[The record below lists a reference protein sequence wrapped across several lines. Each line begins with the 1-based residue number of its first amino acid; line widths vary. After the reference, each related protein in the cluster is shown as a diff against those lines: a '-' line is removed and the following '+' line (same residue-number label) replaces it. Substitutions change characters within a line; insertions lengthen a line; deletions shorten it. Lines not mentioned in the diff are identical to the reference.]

1 MADLNDLDYP
11 SLTDMNQ
18 DEAIELLRQIR
29 LKRRTPEKTTR
40 TITKAKQPK
49 VKETDLAPDLAA
61 SLLALL
67 EESP

>member
-1 MADLNDLDYP
+1 MADLNDLGYP

-40 TITKAKQPK
+40 T
-49 VKETDLAPDLAA
+49 PDLAA
-61 SLLALL
+61 QLLKLL
-67 EESP
+67 EES